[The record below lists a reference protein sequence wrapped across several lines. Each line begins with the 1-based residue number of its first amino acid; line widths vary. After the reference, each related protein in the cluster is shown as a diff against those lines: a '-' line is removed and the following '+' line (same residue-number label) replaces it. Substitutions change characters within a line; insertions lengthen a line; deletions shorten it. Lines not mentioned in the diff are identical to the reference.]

1 MQHRQESAAR
11 QGMGLFLWP
20 RVLGQQDSRGILTS
34 SALRIKLREYLC
46 FAGHLLRKLHVHK
59 HLKMHIKPSSPAM
72 RKTLNQSTH
81 KYSCLQLH
89 VLCLCA

>member
-20 RVLGQQDSRGILTS
+20 CVLGQQDSRGILTS

-81 KYSCLQLH
+81 KYPCLQLH